1 MIRHIVA
8 WNLKDE
14 FTPEEK
20 AEHSAGIKKELESL
34 VGVVPGL
41 VGVKVFTK
49 VEESSDRQIILDT
62 FLTSAEALKVYKDHP
77 AHKKAGEYIRS
88 VVKDRV
94 ALDFEI

>member
-8 WNLKDE
+8 WNFKDE
-14 FTPEEK
+14 LSPEEK
-20 AEHSAGIKKELESL
+20 AEHAAKIKKELESL
-34 VGVVPGL
+34 AGVIPGL
-41 VGVKVFTK
+41 VGIKVFTS
-49 VEESSDRQIILDT
+49 VEQSSDREIVLDT
-62 FLTSAEALKVYKDHP
+62 IITSGSAFKLYAEHP